1 MKIRNYVNHRRSRE
15 IHEKKDPDWV
25 DFVFNDAQ
33 LVCLHQV
40 RRTRFFCCLV
50 DREGVLRKLRR
61 YHPERT

>member
-25 DFVFNDAQ
+25 DFMFNDAQ

-40 RRTRFFCCLV
+40 WAAELSFRS
-50 DREGVLRKLRR
+50 GS
-61 YHPERT
+61 